1 MGSLVESVEKLRPG
15 TVAVVG
21 LAKNCGKTTALNHLV
36 KEYTAR
42 QAGVAVTSAGRD
54 GEERDALTMQP
65 KPPVELPEG
74 ALAATAEDTLKRWK
88 ASYRVVTRLGVES
101 PMGEILVVEAT
112 EEGDAEIAGPP
123 KLESVMDAVREL
135 RKLGAKRV
143 LIDGAFDRIAV
154 GHPGLSDAVVLAA
167 GAVLAAS
174 PLSVARIVA
183 EKVDLLSLS
192 SPPRGFR
199 GHLMEIAE
207 NLGPRAAAVTD
218 DFRVNELPDTVLLG
232 PNEAAEAARGA
243 RWLVCGG
250 ALTYELVEIL
260 MAGNVEVDLVARDA
274 TRVFISRNC
283 LRRWEETGRKM
294 HVLAPLSLAAVVT
307 NPHNPTGSD
316 LDPQRLVD
324 ETAQRLKRLPVFDVV
339 AGLQRNT

>member
-21 LAKNCGKTTALNHLV
+21 LAKNCGKTTALNHLL
-36 KEYTAR
+36 KEYAAR

-54 GEERDALTMQP
+54 GEERDGLTMQP

-74 ALAATAEDTLKRWK
+74 ALAVTAEDTLNRWK
-88 ASYRVVTRLGVES
+88 ASHRVVSRLGIES
-101 PMGEILVVEAT
+101 AMGEVLIVEAT
-112 EEGDAEIAGPP
+112 EEGNAEIAGPS
-123 KLESVMDAVREL
+123 KLDEVAQAVREL
-135 RKLGAKRV
+135 QKLGAKRV

-154 GHPGLSDAVVLAA
+154 GHPGLTDAVVLAA

-183 EKVDLLSLS
+183 ERVELLSLS
-192 SPPRGFR
+192 PPPKGFR
-199 GHLMEIAE
+199 GHLREIAE
-207 NLGPRAAAVTD
+207 DLGPRAAAVTE
-218 DFRVNELPDTVLLG
+218 DFQVKELPDTVLLG
-232 PNEAAEAARGA
+232 PNDAARAAEGA

-260 MAGNVEVDLVARDA
+260 LAANAKVDLVARDA
-274 TRVFISRNC
+274 TKVFITGNC
-283 LRRWEETGRKM
+283 FRRWGEAGRKV

-307 NPHNPTGSD
+307 NPHNPTGHD
-316 LDPQRLVD
+316 LDPQLLVS
-324 ETAQRLKRLPVFDVV
+324 ETAQRVRRLPVFDVV
-339 AGLQRNT
+339 AGLQGNT